1 MTTFLYIF
9 RICLFVVIL
18 FEVPTFILTSIVDG
32 ITTFSTL
39 SNYNL
44 SSFSNRV
51 SLISLTVNAMIVLRV
66 IQCGFRVITAI
77 LTAFIRT
84 SIEYL

>member
-1 MTTFLYIF
+1 MELLDLVRSLID
-9 RICLFVVIL
+9 IL
-18 FEVPTFILTSIVDG
+18 
-32 ITTFSTL
+32 
-39 SNYNL
+39 
-44 SSFSNRV
+44 FSNRV

-66 IQCGFRVITAI
+66 IQCGFRFITAI